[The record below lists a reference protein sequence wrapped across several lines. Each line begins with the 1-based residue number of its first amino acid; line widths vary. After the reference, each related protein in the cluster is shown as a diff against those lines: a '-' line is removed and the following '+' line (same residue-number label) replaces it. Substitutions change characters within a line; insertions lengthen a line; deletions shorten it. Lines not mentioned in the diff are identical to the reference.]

1 MTPNSRMP
9 ESLPCS
15 RRFRIH
21 TITATQ
27 GGLSEQQPSLL
38 RAGMGYDNPIVT
50 QLRPWDRF
58 CPQVLQSSVQHKITN
73 IWPDENPIFCFLR
86 GRAGDSCGCSG
97 DVEVM
102 VHLNSESIGSISE
115 GRGHIEIE
123 RWFSTH
129 QLVSYASQ
137 GIGCYMRFT
146 SKNRRHSQE
155 GSKYGKQSL
164 KT

>member
-38 RAGMGYDNPIVT
+38 RAGMGYGNPIVT

-58 CPQVLQSSVQHKITN
+58 CPQVLQSSVKHKIAN
-73 IWPDENPIFCFLR
+73 IRPDEDSILWFLR
-86 GRAGDSCGCSG
+86 GRAGDSSVLFRRCGG
-97 DVEVM
+97 M
-102 VHLNSESIGSISE
+102 VHLNSASTGSISD
-115 GRGHIEIE
+115 GRGHIESE

-129 QLVSYASQ
+129 QLVSYASK
-137 GIGCYMRFT
+137 GIGCYRAVY
-146 SKNRRHSQE
+146 K
-155 GSKYGKQSL
+155 
-164 KT
+164 